1 MLTPL
6 LFLLLLSDSE
16 ELLLLVQSL
25 VKQKQLPPLLL
36 QLLLLLLKP
45 QTQPDLR
52 PRSVIVL
59 SLLMYLPQPLIGLL
73 GGTESVLAPLI
84 GCLSET
90 KPLIGFFRGVVP
102 WPWSRLLGCVGAL
115 GGPVCLGRSVCLG
128 GPVCLRGLSLC
139 FLLSLL
145 HRWT

>member
-90 KPLIGFFRGVVP
+90 KPLIGFFRGV
-102 WPWSRLLGCVGAL
+102 AL